1 MNRVDEVV
9 RVLLSSSSL
18 NLPCTASMAMKQGNS
33 LLSEDTTGCPVHE
46 TIGAAAEIERPE
58 HFECWRA
65 FVGVAWPR
73 VGRD

>member
-1 MNRVDEVV
+1 
-9 RVLLSSSSL
+9 
-18 NLPCTASMAMKQGNS
+18 MAMKQGNS

-46 TIGAAAEIERPE
+46 TIGAAAETELPE

-73 VGRD
+73 VGRH